1 MLVPADVVPSL
12 VGVVVLTAI
21 ATVVLV
27 LFRVPASWT
36 PALAIAR
43 AYKLGRI
50 QPAELHDFRAWL
62 ARNAR
67 PGTVR
72 ANVAAVLE
80 EDHAP
85 IIN

>member
-1 MLVPADVVPSL
+1 MSVDIDCVVIGA
-12 VGVVVLTAI
+12 GVVG
-21 ATVVLV
+21 
-27 LFRVPASWT
+27 
-36 PALAIAR
+36 LAIAR

-50 QPAELHDFRAWL
+50 KPAELHDFRTWL
-62 ARNAR
+62 AQNAR
-67 PGTVR
+67 PGTIQ